1 MQIEEVR
8 APSSE
13 FRFCILH
20 SDFCIRIAPVAQ
32 LPERDASNV
41 GDAGESPA
49 GSTNFICDFGFT
61 IYDCPRY
68 AADRHVAARRAES
81 RSETSFV
88 RVIKQPR

>member
-20 SDFCIRIAPVAQ
+20 SAFCIRIAPVAQ

-49 GSTNFICDFGFT
+49 GSANFIYDLGFA
-61 IYDCPRY
+61 IYGFKPLVFAERVGDSKHRPCARM
-68 AADRHVAARRAES
+68 DR
-81 RSETSFV
+81 
-88 RVIKQPR
+88 